1 MGRSKESRIIGL
13 SDMVRSSRECIP
25 KPFDEKEDRGRMTTG
40 DSGDELGDGSV
51 RAEESAVDIVVVGD
65 ESVDSEF
72 CVDVL
77 SRCLCCNSGS
87 GAGLAVALSSSRDG
101 EGDDAEAAADSTS
114 DCCGE
119 STKALLLSM
128 LGALQL

>member
-25 KPFDEKEDRGRMTTG
+25 KPFDENEERGRMMTG

-51 RAEESAVDIVVVGD
+51 RAEESTVDIVVVGD
-65 ESVDSEF
+65 ESVDSEA

-87 GAGLAVALSSSRDG
+87 GAGLAVALSSPRGGDG
-101 EGDDAEAAADSTS
+101 AAAAGAATS